1 MKATTALSHHEFRTA
16 LSQCI
21 LLSLER
27 LNNLG
32 HGIFVMV
39 NEGDGNGRA
48 AKNVTAIRAL
58 FTDDDQGSADVQGAT
73 GLQPSLVIVSKR
85 GKHSYLRV
93 KPGAPLDAFGSA
105 QKALA
110 VKCGTDPKICDL
122 PRVMRLPGFF
132 HVKDPADPFLVRIEQ
147 TCESA
152 VYAVE
157 ETMAVLGAASDN
169 ATETAPPAERRRSTS
184 SAYEQA
190 RAFVAKQPAAVEGEA
205 GDNATFSHC
214 CALVLGFDLTDDD
227 ALELLAEW
235 NRRCVPPWSE
245 ADLSDKLDYA
255 RKYGTEEVGGRVRS
269 EEIAYVVPLEKY
281 LLRDAQGAW
290 ALDSPV
296 AQTAAKKYLRDR
308 GFTADEIKSII
319 CSDEIIFAYGFD
331 CVAGKPPVFVRG
343 DRLWLNN
350 FMPGGVEP
358 KAGDFPRI
366 RRIIDTVTAN
376 DASGAEWLLD
386 WMAQKVQNPDARNQ
400 TAVVLHGE
408 QGTGKTTLVFLLAE
422 MIGPRNAVSIS
433 QSELESSFNS
443 IFASKLLV
451 IADEVVNRDNIKDTA
466 SSLKKYVTDPKVVVN
481 TKSVKQYEIE
491 NRMSWWF
498 TSNELTPVKV
508 EGDGDRRYTVFRCNE
523 LPSADYTQMLSSLYA
538 FGKHFAPDFIEEVA
552 AFKHALTNRT
562 VNRTLIGKPYKNAAR
577 DELISTSRPPVEHFM
592 DELEAKGVEAV
603 IGDATEGYGP
613 ALGPWE
619 LHDGV
624 RTSVLYKAYD
634 RYCQQHGYK
643 ALSDSNFGSA
653 LRRRFP
659 RCGKKRA
666 SSGDRSYYYAGL
678 PLKPATSHTS

>member
-451 IADEVVNRDNIKDTA
+451 IADEGHGKQPQEVRDG
-466 SSLKKYVTDPKVVVN
+466 P
-481 TKSVKQYEIE
+481 
-491 NRMSWWF
+491 
-498 TSNELTPVKV
+498 
-508 EGDGDRRYTVFRCNE
+508 EGRRE
-523 LPSADYTQMLSSLYA
+523 
-538 FGKHFAPDFIEEVA
+538 HEV
-552 AFKHALTNRT
+552 R
-562 VNRTLIGKPYKNAAR
+562 
-577 DELISTSRPPVEHFM
+577 
-592 DELEAKGVEAV
+592 EAV
-603 IGDATEGYGP
+603 RDREPHELVVHVERVDAREGG
-613 ALGPWE
+613 
-619 LHDGV
+619 
-624 RTSVLYKAYD
+624 
-634 RYCQQHGYK
+634 
-643 ALSDSNFGSA
+643 
-653 LRRRFP
+653 RRRRSPLHRFSLQ
-659 RCGKKRA
+659 RA
-666 SSGDRSYYYAGL
+666 SFCRLHADAFEPVRFREAFCARLHRRNRRIQACLDEPHGEPDAYRQALQERGARRVDLYVPTTRRALHGR
-678 PLKPATSHTS
+678 A